1 MKKALLLSFLFHALA
16 IAAALFFH
24 TQGSLELREA
34 HDEYEVAAPLGQVFV
49 QEASLHRTEKEH
61 VSQEKALELPG
72 EMLPEVAPRAD
83 TSAEAPESF
92 GVPGGEAEPL
102 GQIQPEYPPLSR
114 RLGEE
119 GEAVFVLTIRQD
131 GFVEKAELEKSSG
144 FGRLDQAA
152 RNALM
157 AAQFRSPP
165 AGQQA
170 SPTLKRFRVEFRLE
184 TDSKH

>member
-102 GQIQPEYPPLSR
+102 GRIQPEYPPISR

-119 GEAVFVLTIRQD
+119 GEAIFLLSIRAD
-131 GFVEKAELEKSSG
+131 GSVENARLEKSSG
-144 FGRLDQAA
+144 HERLDH
-152 RNALM
+152 
-157 AAQFRSPP
+157 AAQKALLQARFRVEAANTPDIIH
-165 AGQQA
+165 Q
-170 SPTLKRFRVEFRLE
+170 KRFRVEFRL
-184 TDSKH
+184 KP